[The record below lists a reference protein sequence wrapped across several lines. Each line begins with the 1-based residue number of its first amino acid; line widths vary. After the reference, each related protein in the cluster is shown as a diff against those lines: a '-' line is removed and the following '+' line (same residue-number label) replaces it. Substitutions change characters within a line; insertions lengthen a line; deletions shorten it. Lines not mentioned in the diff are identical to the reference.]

1 MESPTRL
8 EVTVEI
14 TWVIFRGRIVSGI
27 NLYGPFRTFD
37 EAVEYGEKHF
47 PEDTREFVQMTKETI
62 THGEE
67 T

>member
-1 MESPTRL
+1 
-8 EVTVEI
+8 
-14 TWVIFRGRIVSGI
+14 VSGI